1 MRKLFTLAIITCLFF
16 ITSCQSDVKNELP
29 DKLLMERLLKEKP
42 DSLALLLEDR
52 DPLLMSDADKAD
64 YAVWLIQAHNKKR
77 RSLIN
82 DTLIHFA
89 VDYYKKIDSPKLLN
103 AYFLAAEQSNWASI
117 DPAEQIQIL
126 EEAIHIADQK
136 RDTLIVQRV
145 CSRIMFLYDLSGE
158 KVKLKELIP
167 IIKKYESPKY
177 DPVAN
182 LNLIRVFSLLSQ
194 FDSIIKYAPNAI
206 KVAREQNPSG
216 EELFHMSRE
225 YVEALNSV
233 GQNRKA
239 LEVLRE
245 IKSNANELKL
255 NYIGTWIAM
264 GEMDSARVYIDS
276 VQALVDK
283 YRYIAP
289 EETNVLELCLL
300 IMKIVINTKEGKE
313 YSNRDL
319 GTLPDNAMKYTKQM
333 MRNDR
338 ERQFMENKLIEDNYM
353 LAIEKA
359 RLRQVFLWSGIVIL
373 LIIGLL
379 ITIYQRKLLKK
390 ERSMQKTKEQLRLHT
405 IQLSENASIIDKNE
419 ELIKTLYSQIDEN
432 EDVRQEIDILTKE
445 NNALKEK
452 NEILHSDI
460 KKYSQD
466 TGQNQDLDAYEKLAE
481 QNNKLQERERFLTVQ
496 LIRHTEELNKLSRTP
511 RYIDEMQWPE
521 VVHAVNQL
529 FDGFSYRLHADFPLL
544 TEDDIR
550 YCCLLKL
557 RLSTSVI
564 AILTGISPSSVTKR
578 KQRIKDKMNQQRPEE
593 IKKEQPIE
601 INIWNY

>member
-1 MRKLFTLAIITCLFF
+1 MRKLAILAVITCLFF
-16 ITSCQSDVKNELP
+16 ITSCQYDVKNELP

-52 DPLLMSDADKAD
+52 DPLLMSDEDKAD
-64 YAVWLIQAHNKKR
+64 YAVWLIQAHSKQR

-89 VDYYKKIDSPKLLN
+89 VDYYKNIDSPKLLN

-126 EEAIHIADQK
+126 EEALHVAVEK
-136 RDTLIVQRV
+136 RDTYIIQQV
-145 CSRIMFLYDLSGE
+145 CVRLMHLYDTSKE
-158 KVKLKELIP
+158 KEKLEDLIP
-167 IIKKYESPKY
+167 VIKKHERMKD

-182 LNLIRVFSLLSQ
+182 LNLMRVFSLLSQ
-194 FDSIIKYAPNAI
+194 SDSIIKYAPNAI
-206 KVAREQNPSG
+206 KVAQEKNASD
-216 EELFHMSRE
+216 EEFYIKKE

-239 LEVLRE
+239 LEVLRG
-245 IKSNANELKL
+245 IKRNANELKF

-264 GEMDSARVYIDS
+264 GEVDSARMYIDS
-276 VQALVDK
+276 LQTLVDK
-283 YRYIAP
+283 YRYKAP
-289 EETNVLELCLL
+289 EETNIIELCLL
-300 IMKIVINTKEGKE
+300 IMKTVINTKEGKN

-319 GTLPDNAMKYTKQM
+319 GILPDKVMKYTKQM

-338 ERQFMENKLIEDNYM
+338 ERQFMESKLIEHNYT

-359 RLRQVFLWSGIVIL
+359 RLHQVFLWSGIVAL
-373 LIIGLL
+373 VIIGLI

-419 ELIKTLYSQIDEN
+419 ELIKTLYSQIDDN

-445 NNALKEK
+445 NNTLKEK

-460 KKYSQD
+460 KKYSHSTEQD
-466 TGQNQDLDAYEKLAE
+466 QDLDAYEKLAE
-481 QNNKLQERERFLTVQ
+481 QNNKLQERERYLTVQ
-496 LIRHTEELNKLSRTP
+496 LIRHTEELNKLSRSP
-511 RYIDEMQWPE
+511 RYIDDMQWPE
-521 VVHAVNQL
+521 VIHAVNQL

-544 TEDDIR
+544 TEEDIR

-557 RLSTSVI
+557 RLSTSII